1 MKNNISE
8 DLKLLAVDIDSLIPL
23 EKNPRKGNIEA
34 IMASY
39 EEFGQMKP
47 IVARPDDNGTFTVIA
62 GNHQLEAARRL
73 GWSKIAVVKMDVGND
88 EAIAFALADNRTME
102 LGHTDPSL
110 LNDMVIDLY
119 QDYPE
124 LFEGLGWDEFEI
136 ASMEETQ
143 IASEIISP
151 IADAYFTPVIQNP
164 NGNIPVSTPVNINIE
179 ESEDGV
185 RRIVAGNDVDHN
197 KVAVS
202 GSTLVSPGSSPQA
215 VVQYTIVF
223 DNPDQQR
230 RWYDFVRY
238 LRNDPGI
245 SGVTTAE
252 KLIDFIDMHTEV

>member
-1 MKNNISE
+1 MKNNISK
-8 DLKLLAVDIDSLIPL
+8 DLQPLAVEMDSLIPL

-47 IVARPDDNGTFTVIA
+47 IVARPNDNGTFTVIA

-73 GWSKIAVVKMDVGND
+73 GWSKIAVVKMDANNE

-119 QDYPE
+119 QDYAE
-124 LFEGLGWDEFEI
+124 LFEGLGWDEFEV
-136 ASMEETQ
+136 AAMEETQ
-143 IASEIISP
+143 IASEIVSP

-164 NGNIPVSTPVNINIE
+164 DGNIPVSTPININIE

-185 RRIVAGNDVDHN
+185 RRIVAGADVDHN

-230 RWYDFVRY
+230 RWYEFVRY

-252 KLIDFIDMHTEV
+252 KLMDFIDMHTEV

>member
-47 IVARPDDNGTFTVIA
+47 IVARPNDNGTFTVIA

-164 NGNIPVSTPVNINIE
+164 DGNIPASNPVNINIE

-230 RWYDFVRY
+230 RWYEFVRY

>member
-1 MKNNISE
+1 M
-8 DLKLLAVDIDSLIPL
+8 D
-23 EKNPRKGNIEA
+23 
-34 IMASY
+34 AS
-39 EEFGQMKP
+39 
-47 IVARPDDNGTFTVIA
+47 
-62 GNHQLEAARRL
+62 
-73 GWSKIAVVKMDVGND
+73 ND

-151 IADAYFTPVIQNP
+151 IADAYFTPMIQNP
-164 NGNIPVSTPVNINIE
+164 DGNIPVSAPININIE

-197 KVAVS
+197 QVAVS

>member
-1 MKNNISE
+1 MTHKISN
-8 DLKLLAVDIDSLIPL
+8 DLVPLALDIDALLPL
-23 EKNPRKGNIEA
+23 EKNPRKGNVEA

-47 IVARPDDNGTFTVIA
+47 IVVRPNNDGTYTVIA
-62 GNHQLEAARRL
+62 GNHQLQAAKKL
-73 GWSKIAVVKMDVGND
+73 GWNKIAAVQMNADND
-88 EAIAFALADNRTME
+88 RAVAFALADNRTME
-102 LGHTDPSL
+102 LGHTDPAI
-110 LNDMVIDLY
+110 LNDMVVDLY
-119 QDYPE
+119 EDFPE

-136 ASMEETQ
+136 AAIEESQ
-143 IASEIISP
+143 YASEIVSP
-151 IADAYFTPVIQNP
+151 IAEGYFTPVIQKP
-164 NGNIPVSTPVNINIE
+164 DEPSAPVNINVE

-197 KVAVS
+197 RVAVS

-230 RWYDFVRY
+230 RWYEFIRY

-245 SGVTTAE
+245 AGTTTAE

>member
-1 MKNNISE
+1 MKNKISD
-8 DLKLLAVDIDSLIPL
+8 DLVSLALDIDDLVPL
-23 EKNPRKGNIEA
+23 EKNPRRGNVDA

-47 IVARPDDNGTFTVIA
+47 IVVRPNNDGTFTVVA
-62 GNHQLEAARRL
+62 GNHQLQAAKKL
-73 GWSKIAVVKMDVGND
+73 GWDKIAAVQMNADNERAV
-88 EAIAFALADNRTME
+88 AFALADNRTME
-102 LGHTDPSL
+102 LGHTDSSM

-119 QDYPE
+119 DGFPE

-136 ASMEETQ
+136 AAIEESQ
-143 IASEIISP
+143 IAAEAISP

-164 NGNIPVSTPVNINIE
+164 VQPSAPVNINVE

-197 KVAVS
+197 RVAVS
-202 GSTLVSPGSSPQA
+202 GSTIVSPGSSPQA

-230 RWYDFVRY
+230 RWYEFIRY

-245 SGVTTAE
+245 AGTTTAE

>member
-8 DLKLLAVDIDSLIPL
+8 DLKLLAVEMDSLIPL

-47 IVARPDDNGTFTVIA
+47 IVARPNDNGTFTVIA

-73 GWSKIAVVKMDVGND
+73 GWSKIAVVKMDASND

-151 IADAYFTPVIQNP
+151 IADAYFTPMIQNP
-164 NGNIPVSTPVNINIE
+164 DGNIPVSAPININIE

-197 KVAVS
+197 QVAVS